1 MDQELLMP
9 QAFIL
14 GLQPLNLP
22 LQTSDL
28 FRIDFL
34 RLAARRLIVRR
45 KRCDRARQPRLM
57 STFTSYSPSRE

>member
-1 MDQELLMP
+1 MTGSVFWHNTVTQPAEGRRLPARSASPKP

-14 GLQPLNLP
+14 GFQPLNLP

-34 RLAARRLIVRR
+34 RHAP
-45 KRCDRARQPRLM
+45 D
-57 STFTSYSPSRE
+57 

>member
-1 MDQELLMP
+1 MP

-28 FRIDFL
+28 FRIGFL
-34 RLAARRLIVRR
+34 RHAP
-45 KRCDRARQPRLM
+45 D
-57 STFTSYSPSRE
+57 